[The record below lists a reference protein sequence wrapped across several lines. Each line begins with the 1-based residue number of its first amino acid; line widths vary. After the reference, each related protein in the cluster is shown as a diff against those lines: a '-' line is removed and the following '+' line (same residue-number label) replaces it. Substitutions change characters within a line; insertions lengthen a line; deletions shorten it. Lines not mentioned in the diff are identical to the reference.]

1 MGVGPLFPDFS
12 TTQWLGKIYEHEEK
26 RGKEDTDLP
35 VHRFCNFAPFYHYL
49 KIYILRK
56 VMCSFAYNSIS
67 AFWCLLHYINV
78 WKPEGTPSFIK
89 TLMPLHLFMLIFRPS
104 LTWII
109 AALIA
114 VCNVTNPSL
123 QYLVSEHE
131 NSSSVPQQW
140 AVSTKKKA

>member
-67 AFWCLLHYINV
+67 AF
-78 WKPEGTPSFIK
+78 
-89 TLMPLHLFMLIFRPS
+89 
-104 LTWII
+104 
-109 AALIA
+109 
-114 VCNVTNPSL
+114 
-123 QYLVSEHE
+123 
-131 NSSSVPQQW
+131 
-140 AVSTKKKA
+140 